1 MPGIVLIIGA
11 VLLLAGGVVA
21 VLLLSG
27 KNDEGAK
34 SGLLRPERSGPQ
46 APREPEQG
54 DPAPLI
60 TKMLDRSGMSK
71 KLQWGLLQAGLL
83 VRPSELVA
91 LAGGLAAVGF
101 IIGLLLH
108 KLPVGL
114 GLFVV
119 GLILPFTY
127 VNLRKGR
134 RSKALVNQLA
144 EALAMMASSLRS
156 GYSFMRAMQ
165 VVRDEMDPPIAE
177 EFGRVLDELNVGV
190 SHERA
195 LKHLM
200 DRCPNGD
207 VELVVTACQIQANV
221 GGNLAEVLDTTAE
234 MIRERVRLQ
243 GEINALTAEGRL
255 SAGILTA
262 MPGLLGVIVSRI
274 SPGYMDPMFQTKAG
288 LIMVAGA
295 VLSTLMGLL
304 VIKKLLEVDI

>member
-11 VLLLAGGVVA
+11 VLLLGGGVVA

-27 KNDEGAK
+27 KNDEPKA
-34 SGLLRPERSGPQ
+34 GLLRPDRDGGQ
-46 APREPEQG
+46 APREAEQG
-54 DPAPLI
+54 DPAPLV
-60 TKMLDRSGMSK
+60 TKLLDRTGLTK

-91 LAGGLAAVGF
+91 MAGAMGAVGF
-101 IIGLLLH
+101 IVGILMKKIIIAGALF
-108 KLPVGL
+108 GL
-114 GLFVV
+114 GLV
-119 GLILPFTY
+119 LPFMY
-127 VNLRKGR
+127 VSMRRGR
-134 RSKALVNQLA
+134 RSKALVNQLS

-165 VVRDEMDPPIAE
+165 VVRDEMDAPIAE

-200 DRCPNGD
+200 ERCPNGD

-255 SAGILTA
+255 SASILTA

-304 VIKKLLEVDI
+304 VIKKLLQVDI